1 MYFTGLQRNKL
12 KTLVSSIPSSSQAAT
27 PFFYFTIALTKV
39 LNIGN
44 IFIEQISDYTF
55 NFAQFVTLKMASQ
68 SRSTQQ

>member
-12 KTLVSSIPSSSQAAT
+12 QTLVSSIPSSSQAAT

-44 IFIEQISDYTF
+44 IFIEQISDHTF
-55 NFAQFVTLKMASQ
+55 NFAQFVKMASQ